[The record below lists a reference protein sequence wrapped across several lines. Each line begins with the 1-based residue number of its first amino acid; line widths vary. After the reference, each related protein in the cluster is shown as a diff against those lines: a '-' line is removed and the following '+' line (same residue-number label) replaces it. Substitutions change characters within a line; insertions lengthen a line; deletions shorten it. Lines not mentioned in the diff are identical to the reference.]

1 MCRRLH
7 NFSLSNTYKSLE
19 IYPSMSEIAILPA
32 FELSVTEAMASCDKD
47 SMMNI
52 NDTKISKY
60 FSIFT
65 LKHFNFK
72 TLKS

>member
-1 MCRRLH
+1 
-7 NFSLSNTYKSLE
+7 
-19 IYPSMSEIAILPA
+19 MSEIAILPA